1 MMRIKAPPCRPNA
14 ICALA
19 RDRSGVAAI
28 EFALVIGLIIMG
40 IVATVQ
46 FGRALAAHNEVSHA
60 LGRVVRVVNLNA
72 ATKPEVITD
81 LLEQYLDSHDGRE
94 LVVGVTDIAG
104 TNFMEI
110 SVEFPFTVSI
120 PLMEDTV
127 VTLRVATRA
136 PMVSPTQ

>member
-1 MMRIKAPPCRPNA
+1 MMRVKVPSRRPNA
-14 ICALA
+14 FRALA
-19 RDRSGVAAI
+19 GDRSGVASI

-40 IVATVQ
+40 IVGTVQ
-46 FGRALAAHNEVSHA
+46 FGRALAAHNEMSHA
-60 LGRVVRVVNLNA
+60 LSRVVRVVNLNA
-72 ATKPEVITD
+72 ATTPEVITD
-81 LLEQYLDSHDGRE
+81 LLEHYLDGHDDRE
-94 LVVGVTDIAG
+94 LDVGITEIAG

-120 PLMEDTV
+120 PLMEDTD